1 MRQINI
7 KLLLA
12 CSALVLAGQACT
24 DLKETTYD
32 VIPTSGTFGTTAGQQ
47 AALIGPLY
55 NGLGDYYGNMS
66 NLNTTTDEQIVP
78 TRGGDWKDGD
88 NWKRLYTHT
97 WDPITDNGQFN
108 GPWTWCYNN
117 ITSINQQ
124 LGTISDEKVKAELRA
139 LRAFFHYQ
147 AMDLFGNVIISD
159 AVGAT
164 TPKQSTRAEVFA
176 FVEKELLAVRP
187 NLSSVVGGAYYGR
200 MNKYAADMILAKLY
214 LNAQVYTGTPRWA
227 DAIVRCDT
235 LIKSGKFQISG
246 DYFSNFAVQNQNSP
260 ETILATPFDKSKRGG
275 FNHQMKTLH
284 YLSQLTYN
292 LGTAPWNG
300 WATVTEFYNS
310 FDDKDIRKK
319 QWIVGQQYKSDG
331 TPLKDD
337 ALPMVFRPE
346 VESFVFDAGANGR
359 LAGARSQKYE
369 IQKNNT
375 FVDQDN
381 DFVVYRL
388 GDVYLMRAEA
398 NMRLGNM
405 AAAVTD
411 ANIIRARAGMTP
423 YTSATLT
430 MDEMLAERGREMAWE
445 QHRRQDL
452 IRFGQY
458 TKAWR
463 FKPAEADNH
472 RNLFPIPK
480 DQLSLN
486 PGLKQNPGY

>member
-1 MRQINI
+1 MKTINI
-7 KLLLA
+7 KLVLG
-12 CSALVLAGQACT
+12 CSALMLAGQSCT
-24 DLKETTYD
+24 DLSETTYD
-32 VIPTSGTFGTTAGQQ
+32 VIPTSGTFGSTPGQA

-55 NGLGDYYGNMS
+55 NGLGDYYGNLS

-88 NWKRLYTHT
+88 NWKRLYQHT
-97 WDPITDNGQFN
+97 WDPVTDNNQFN

-124 LGTISDEKVKAELRA
+124 LGTITDANTKAELRA

-159 AVGAT
+159 AVGTA
-164 TPKQSTRAEVFA
+164 TPKQNTRAEVFA
-176 FVEKELLAVRP
+176 FVEKELLEVYP
-187 NLSSVVGGAYYGR
+187 NLSDVSGGAYYGR
-200 MNKYAADMILAKLY
+200 VNKYVVDMILAKMY

-227 DAIVRCDT
+227 DCITRCT
-235 LIKSGKFQISG
+235 SLITAGKFSLSG
-246 DYFSNFAVQNQNSP
+246 DYLSNFAVQNQNSP

-275 FNHQMKTLH
+275 FNAQMKTLH
-284 YLSQLTYN
+284 YLNQLTYN

-310 FDDKDIRKK
+310 FDDKDLRKK
-319 QWIVGQQYKSDG
+319 QWIVGQQYKADG

-346 VESFVFDAGANGR
+346 VESFVFDAGASGR

-375 FVDQDN
+375 FTDQDN

-388 GDVYLMRAEA
+388 ADVYLMRAEA
-398 NMRLGNM
+398 NMRSGNM
-405 AAAVTD
+405 GAALPDLNLV
-411 ANIIRARAGMTP
+411 RARAGMP
-423 YTSATLT
+423 NYTTITL
-430 MDEMLAERGREMAWE
+430 DELLAERGREMAWE
-445 QHRRQDL
+445 QFRRQDL
-452 IRFGQY
+452 IRFGKY
-458 TKAWR
+458 NSAWR
-463 FKPAEADNH
+463 FKAAEADNH
-472 RNLFPIPK
+472 TNLFPIPK

-486 PGLKQNPGY
+486 PTLKQNPGY

>member
-1 MRQINI
+1 MKQINI
-7 KLLLA
+7 KLLLG
-12 CSALVLAGQACT
+12 CSALMLAGQSCT
-24 DLKETTYD
+24 DLTETTYD
-32 VIPTSGTFGTTAGQQ
+32 VIPTSGTFGSTAGQQ

-78 TRGGDWKDGD
+78 TRGGDWKDSD
-88 NWKRLYTHT
+88 NWKRLYQHT
-97 WDPITDNGQFN
+97 WEPVADNGQFN

-124 LGTISDEKVKAELRA
+124 LGTITDANTKAELRA

-159 AVGAT
+159 AVTAA

-176 FVEKELLAVRP
+176 FVEKELLAVYP
-187 NLSSVVGGAYYGR
+187 NLSDVSGGAYYGR
-200 MNKYAADMILAKLY
+200 MNKYVVDMILAKLY
-214 LNAQVYTGTPRWA
+214 LNAQVYTGTARWA
-227 DAIVRCDT
+227 DCITRCT
-235 LIKSGKFQISG
+235 NLISSGKFQISG
-246 DYFSNFAVQNQNSP
+246 DYLSNFAVQNQNSP

-310 FDDKDIRKK
+310 FDDKDLRKK
-319 QWIVGQQYKSDG
+319 QWLVGQQYKSDG

-375 FVDQDN
+375 FTDQDN

-388 GDVYLMRAEA
+388 ADVYLMRGEA
-398 NMRLGNM
+398 NFRLGNVG
-405 AAAVTD
+405 AALPDFNVV
-411 ANIIRARAGMTP
+411 RKRAGMP
-423 YTSATLT
+423 DYTAATLT
-430 MDEMLAERGREMAWE
+430 LNEILAERGRELAWE

-452 IRFGQY
+452 IRFGAF

-463 FKPAEADNH
+463 FKDAEADNH
-472 RNLFPIPK
+472 RTLFPIPK

-486 PGLKQNPGY
+486 PSLKQNPGY

>member
-1 MRQINI
+1 MKQINI
-7 KLLLA
+7 KLLLG
-12 CSALVLAGQACT
+12 CSVLVLASQACT
-24 DLKETTYD
+24 DLTETTYD
-32 VIPTSGTFGTTAGQQ
+32 VIPTSGTFGSTAGQQ

-78 TRGGDWKDGD
+78 TRGGDWKDSD
-88 NWKRLYTHT
+88 NWKRLYQHT
-97 WDPITDNGQFN
+97 WDPVTDNGQFN

-124 LGTISDEKVKAELRA
+124 LGTITDANTKAELRA

-159 AVGAT
+159 AVTAA
-164 TPKQSTRAEVFA
+164 TPKQNTRAEVFA
-176 FVEKELLAVRP
+176 FVEKELLAVYP
-187 NLSSVVGGAYYGR
+187 NLSAEPRGAYYGR
-200 MNKYAADMILAKLY
+200 MNKYVADMILAKLY

-227 DAIVRCDT
+227 DCITRCT
-235 LIKSGKFQISG
+235 NLISSGKFQISG
-246 DYFSNFAVQNQNSP
+246 DYLSNFSTQNQNSQ

-275 FNHQMKTLH
+275 MNVQMKTLH
-284 YLSQLTYN
+284 YLNQLTYN

-310 FDDKDIRKK
+310 FDDKDLRKK
-319 QWIVGQQYKSDG
+319 QWLVGQQYKADG
-331 TPLKDD
+331 TPLMDD

-346 VESFVFDAGANGR
+346 VEQFVFDAGANGR

-375 FVDQDN
+375 FTDQDN
-381 DFVVYRL
+381 DFVIYRL
-388 GDVYLMRAEA
+388 ADVYLMRAEA
-398 NMRLGNM
+398 NIRLGNTG
-405 AAAVTD
+405 AALPD
-411 ANIIRARAGMTP
+411 LNIIRKRAGMP
-423 YTSATLT
+423 DYTTITL
-430 MDEMLAERGREMAWE
+430 DELLAERGRELAWE

-452 IRFGQY
+452 IRFGQF

-463 FKPAEADNH
+463 LKPASQDF
-472 RNLFPIPK
+472 RTLFPIPK

-486 PGLKQNPGY
+486 PNLKQNPGY